1 MTVIGRSGK
10 QYRNRQMGKALWFA
24 AVFSAA
30 LLTLPSGCY
39 AADKSNGP
47 GPAVT
52 ILWSPEIRSAAREPE
67 TERNTMSETEVNAM
81 FYVSEITDDIF
92 ARIKGRSYKDNCTV
106 PLSDLRYLH
115 LLHKDIN
122 GVIHEGEMICSAK
135 IAEDVLAIFRE
146 LYDAGYPIEKVR
158 LVDEYDADDE
168 RSMADN
174 NCSSFNYRTVS
185 YTTKL
190 SNHAL
195 GLAVDINPLYNPY
208 IKTLNG
214 KPHVE
219 PANAV
224 PYTDRAAEYPYKLTE
239 GDLCYR
245 LFTEHGFTWGGHW
258 QSCKDYQHFEKVTD

>member
-1 MTVIGRSGK
+1 MTVIRWNVK
-10 QYRNRQMGKALWFA
+10 LRRTRRMGKALWFA
-24 AVFSAA
+24 AVFAAA
-30 LLTLPSGCY
+30 LLMLPSGCY
-39 AADKSNGP
+39 AADTSAGP

-52 ILWSPEIRSAAREPE
+52 ILWSPEIRSAAKAPE
-67 TERNTMSETEVNAM
+67 TERNTMTETEVDAM
-81 FYVSEITDDIF
+81 FYISEISDEIF

-106 PLSDLRYLH
+106 PLSELRYLH
-115 LLHKDIN
+115 LLHKDID

-146 LYDAGYPIEKVR
+146 LYDADYPIEKVR

-174 NCSSFNYRTVS
+174 NCSSFNFRTVS
-185 YTTKL
+185 YTTNL

-224 PYTDRAAEYPYKLTE
+224 PYTDRAADFPYKLME

>member
-81 FYVSEITDDIF
+81 FYTSEITDEIF

-158 LVDEYDADDE
+158 LVDEYDAE
-168 RSMADN
+168 
-174 NCSSFNYRTVS
+174 
-185 YTTKL
+185 
-190 SNHAL
+190 
-195 GLAVDINPLYNPY
+195 
-208 IKTLNG
+208 
-214 KPHVE
+214 
-219 PANAV
+219 
-224 PYTDRAAEYPYKLTE
+224 DRK
-239 GDLCYR
+239 
-245 LFTEHGFTWGGHW
+245 
-258 QSCKDYQHFEKVTD
+258 SVV